1 MERRKTQSNHNFA
14 ADTNFFHPGDCLIF
28 IPQLN
33 KTKKNE
39 FKSICYE
46 LVLRAC
52 IVLSNVSMLSSLNFM
67 VYVYAKLSKLPIA
80 PCFFANSVQH
90 LSHDNTYHFANNP
103 LKIVKIACRS
113 CIYPQTI
120 HAEVLVVLLIGP
132 YHRSTDTKERERDG
146 VGGRCVRRWC

>member
-1 MERRKTQSNHNFA
+1 M
-14 ADTNFFHPGDCLIF
+14 
-28 IPQLN
+28 
-33 KTKKNE
+33 
-39 FKSICYE
+39 
-46 LVLRAC
+46 
-52 IVLSNVSMLSSLNFM
+52 LSNVSMLSSLNFM

-80 PCFFANSVQH
+80 PCFFANSVRH

-120 HAEVLVVLLIGP
+120 RAEVLVVLLIGP

-146 VGGRCVRRWC
+146 VGGRFVRRWNTKIECVDEVC